1 MSADPD
7 TTPDPP
13 TADPPDGELLMDGQ
27 EEVFSRTE
35 VERGMIEHH
44 SLEEDEAPKAAEPA
58 PRRHET
64 PVNTDEAMA
73 ENFRSAFNPR
83 P

>member
-1 MSADPD
+1 MS
-7 TTPDPP
+7 PDPKQ
-13 TADPPDGELLMDGQ
+13 PDDAAPDKDSELLLDGQ

-35 VERGMIEHH
+35 VERGAIEHH
-44 SLEEDEAPKAAEPA
+44 SLEEDESSK
-58 PRRHET
+58 PRRET
-64 PVNTDEAMA
+64 KVNTDEAMA